1 MLDRYNPCIG
11 VQCWSPIEIY
21 TIEKITMKSLL
32 NNMSL
37 KAKLLGFASVLLS
50 LLIISSGYA
59 IYTMNNIGKE
69 LYTIAEED
77 IPLTEMVA
85 QITVHQLEQAIQF
98 ERSLHYG
105 SILKIEEKAL
115 SHFREAIKAFD
126 DGTVNIEAE
135 LHEAEQLAEEVANHS
150 SGDEQQEFM
159 AINRSLKDIEAAHD
173 DFVKHAHSVFIA
185 YTEGKI
191 HQAEEM
197 TEKVEHEEESLDRAL
212 EHLLVEIGQFTEES
226 AKRAEAHE
234 QSAVV
239 VLSTI
244 AVISI
249 AIGFIVSTI
258 FASFIVKAIRKA
270 TVIASGDL
278 TQEIEVSSRDEIGEL
293 LTAINAMRQ
302 NLINM
307 LSDISETTEQL
318 STASEEMS
326 SITTQTSNTIHTQRS
341 ETEQVATAMNEMT
354 ATVQDVAV
362 NINHTASAADD
373 AYEQTQEG
381 ANIVEK
387 AVAQINRL
395 AEQVESSSKTI
406 NDLEQHSEAINTVL
420 DVIKG
425 IADQTNLLALNAAIE
440 AARAGEQGRGFAV
453 VADEVRTLAGRT
465 RQSTD
470 EINEMIEKLQSG
482 SRQAVTVMGQSREEA
497 KSAVEL
503 ATQTG
508 TALAT
513 ITQAV
518 ERINE
523 MSTQI
528 ASAAEEQGSVAEEIN
543 RNIVKINDMS
553 NQTADGASE
562 TATASQNLA
571 HMATE
576 LQGLVAKF
584 TV

>member
-1 MLDRYNPCIG
+1 
-11 VQCWSPIEIY
+11 
-21 TIEKITMKSLL
+21 MKSLL

-37 KAKLLGFASVLLS
+37 KAKLMGFASVLLG
-50 LLIISSGYA
+50 LLVISSVYS
-59 IYTMNNIGKE
+59 IYSMNSIGKE
-69 LYTIAEED
+69 LFTIAEED
-77 IPLTEMVA
+77 IPLTEKVA
-85 QITVHQLEQAIQF
+85 EITVHQLEQAVQF

-105 SILKIEEKAL
+105 AILKIEDTAL
-115 SHFREAIKAFD
+115 ARFREAIKAFD
-126 DGTVNIEAE
+126 EGTEGIEAE
-135 LHEAEQLAEEVANHS
+135 IHEAEQLAEEAAKHS
-150 SGDEQQEFM
+150 SGDEQQEFVTF
-159 AINRSLKDIEAAHD
+159 NDSLKSIEAVHKEY
-173 DFVKHAHSVFIA
+173 VKHAHDVFIA
-185 YTEGKI
+185 FTEGKT

-197 TEKVEHEEESLDRAL
+197 AEKVEHEEEKLDKSL
-212 EHLLVEIGQFTEES
+212 ESLLIKIGQFTEES

-239 VLSTI
+239 VLSII
-244 AVISI
+244 ALVSIVIGFVVSSI
-249 AIGFIVSTI
+249 FATFIVS
-258 FASFIVKAIRKA
+258 AIRKA

-278 TQEIEVSSRDEIGEL
+278 TQDIEVSSRDEIGEL
-293 LTAINAMRQ
+293 LTAINGMRQ
-302 NLINM
+302 KLLDM
-307 LSDISETTEQL
+307 LSDISETTGQL

-326 SITTQTSNTIHTQRS
+326 SITTQTSDTIQTQRS

-373 AYEQTQEG
+373 AYEQTQQG
-381 ANIVEK
+381 SQIVQR
-387 AVAQINRL
+387 AINQINKL
-395 AEQVESSSKTI
+395 AEQVESSSRTI

-470 EINEMIEKLQSG
+470 EINDMIEKLQSG
-482 SRQAVTVMGQSREEA
+482 SRQAVAVMGQSREEA
-497 KSAVEL
+497 KSAVEF
-503 ATQTG
+503 ATKTG

-513 ITQAV
+513 ITKAV
-518 ERINE
+518 EQINE
-523 MSTQI
+523 MSSQI

-553 NQTADGASE
+553 NQTADGANE
-562 TATASQNLA
+562 TAAASQNLA

-576 LQGLVAKF
+576 LQGLVARF
-584 TV
+584 TI

>member
-1 MLDRYNPCIG
+1 
-11 VQCWSPIEIY
+11 
-21 TIEKITMKSLL
+21 MKNLL

-37 KAKLLGFASVLLS
+37 KAKLLGFAGILLS
-50 LLIISSGYA
+50 LLVISSVYS
-59 IYTMNNIGKE
+59 IHTMNSIGKE
-69 LYTIAEED
+69 LFSIAEED
-77 IPLTEMVA
+77 IPLTEKVA
-85 QITVHQLEQAIQF
+85 EITTHLLEQAVQF
-98 ERSLHYG
+98 ERALHFG
-105 SILKIEEKAL
+105 AILTAEESAL
-115 SHFREAIKAFD
+115 SHFREAIKTFD
-126 DGTVNIEAE
+126 EGTEGIEAE
-135 LHEAEQLAEEVANHS
+135 LHEAEGLVEEAAQHS
-150 SGDEQQEFM
+150 TGDEQQEFV
-159 AINRSLKDIEAAHD
+159 AINDTLKTIESAHAE
-173 DFVKHAHSVFIA
+173 FVTHAHEVFIA
-185 YTEGKI
+185 LTEGKT
-191 HQAEEM
+191 HQAEQM
-197 TEKVEHEEESLDRAL
+197 AVKVEHEEDNLKESL
-212 EHLLVEIGQFTEES
+212 ESLLIKIGRFTEES

-239 VLSTI
+239 VLTVL
-244 AVISI
+244 ALVSI
-249 AIGFIVSTI
+249 IFGIVVSTI
-258 FASFIVKAIRKA
+258 FASFIVGAVRKA

-278 TQEIEVSSRDEIGEL
+278 TQDIEVSSRDEIGEL
-293 LTAINAMRQ
+293 LTAINGMRRK
-302 NLINM
+302 LLDM
-307 LSDISETTEQL
+307 LSDISETTGQL

-326 SITTQTSNTIHTQRS
+326 SITTQTSETIQTQRS

-373 AYEQTQEG
+373 AYEQTQQG
-381 ANIVEK
+381 SKIVQR
-387 AVAQINRL
+387 AITQINKL
-395 AEQVESSSKTI
+395 AEQVESSSRTI
-406 NDLEQHSEAINTVL
+406 NDLEKHSEAINAVL

-470 EINEMIEKLQSG
+470 EINEMIEKLQAG
-482 SRQAVTVMGQSREEA
+482 SRQAVSVMDQSREEA
-497 KSAVEL
+497 KSAVDF

-518 ERINE
+518 EKINE
-523 MSTQI
+523 MSSQI

-553 NQTADGASE
+553 NQTADGANE
-562 TATASQNLA
+562 TAMASQNLA

-576 LQGLVAKF
+576 LQGLVARF

>member
-1 MLDRYNPCIG
+1 
-11 VQCWSPIEIY
+11 
-21 TIEKITMKSLL
+21 MKNLL
-32 NNMSL
+32 NNLSL
-37 KAKLLGFASVLLS
+37 KAKLMGFAGVLLS
-50 LLIISSGYA
+50 LLIISSLYA
-59 IYTMNNIGKE
+59 VYSMNSIGKE
-69 LYTIAEED
+69 LFTIAEED
-77 IPLTEMVA
+77 IPLTEKIA
-85 QITVHQLEQAIQF
+85 EITVHQLEQAIQF

-105 SILKIEEKAL
+105 AILKIEDSALAKFRKAI
-115 SHFREAIKAFD
+115 EAFD
-126 DGTVNIEAE
+126 KGTEGIEAE
-135 LHEAEQLAEEVANHS
+135 IHEAEQIAEEAAHHS
-150 SGDEQQEFM
+150 SGDEKQEFL
-159 AINRSLKDIEAAHD
+159 AVNNKLKGIEAAHKE
-173 DFVKHAHSVFIA
+173 FVQHAHEVFVA
-185 YTEGKI
+185 FSEGKT
-191 HQAEEM
+191 HQAELLA
-197 TEKVEHEEESLDRAL
+197 EKVEHEEENLDHTLESLLA
-212 EHLLVEIGQFTEES
+212 EIGKFTEES

-239 VLSTI
+239 VLGILALVS
-244 AVISI
+244 V
-249 AIGFIVSTI
+249 AIGVVVSSM
-258 FASFIVKAIRKA
+258 FASFIVSSIKKA

-278 TQEIEVSSRDEIGEL
+278 TQDLEVSSRDEIGEL
-293 LTAINAMRQ
+293 LTAINGMRR
-302 NLINM
+302 NLLDM
-307 LSDISETTEQL
+307 LADISETTEQL

-326 SITTQTSNTIHTQRS
+326 TITTQTSETIHAQRS

-362 NINHTASAADD
+362 NINHTASAADQ
-373 AYEQTQEG
+373 ANEQTREG
-381 ANIVEK
+381 SQIVQRSI
-387 AVAQINRL
+387 AQINKL
-395 AEQVESSSKTI
+395 AEQVESSSQTI
-406 NDLEQHSEAINTVL
+406 NDLEHHSEAINTVL

-470 EINEMIEKLQSG
+470 EINDMIEKLQSG
-482 SRQAVTVMGQSREEA
+482 SRQAVTVMDQSREEA

-513 ITQAV
+513 ITNAV
-518 ERINE
+518 EKINE

-528 ASAAEEQGSVAEEIN
+528 ASAAEEQGTVAEEIN

-562 TATASQNLA
+562 TATASKNLA

-576 LQGLVAKF
+576 LQGLVERF

>member
-1 MLDRYNPCIG
+1 
-11 VQCWSPIEIY
+11 
-21 TIEKITMKSLL
+21 MKNFL

-37 KAKLLGFASVLLS
+37 KAKLMGFASVLLS
-50 LLIISSGYA
+50 LLIISSIYA
-59 IYTMNNIGKE
+59 IYTMNSIGKE
-69 LYTIAEED
+69 LFTIAEED
-77 IPLTEMVA
+77 IPLTEKVA

-105 SILKIEEKAL
+105 AILKIEEKAL
-115 SHFREAIKAFD
+115 SRFREAIKAFD
-126 DGTVNIEAE
+126 EGTEGVEAE
-135 LHEAEQLAEEVANHS
+135 LHEAGQLAEEAAKHS
-150 SGDEQQEFM
+150 TGAEQQEFE
-159 AINRSLKDIEAAHD
+159 AIHAALKDIKTAHD
-173 DFVKHAHSVFIA
+173 EFVDHAHSVFVA
-185 YTEGKI
+185 FTEGKI

-197 TEKVEHEEESLDRAL
+197 AEKVEHEEENLDKSL
-212 EHLLVEIGQFTEES
+212 ESLLVEIGQFTEES
-226 AKRAEAHE
+226 TKRAEAHE
-234 QSAVV
+234 QSAIV

-249 AIGFIVSTI
+249 VIGFIVSSI
-258 FASFIVKAIRKA
+258 FATFIVSAIRKA

-278 TQEIEVSSRDEIGEL
+278 TQDIEVSSRDEIGEL
-293 LTAINAMRQ
+293 LTAINGMRQ

-326 SITTQTSNTIHTQRS
+326 SITTQTSGTIQTQRS

-381 ANIVEK
+381 SKIVEQ
-387 AVAQINRL
+387 AIAQINRL
-395 AEQVESSSKTI
+395 AEQVESSSQTI
-406 NDLEQHSEAINTVL
+406 NDLEHHSEAINTVL

-497 KSAVEL
+497 KSAVEF

-518 ERINE
+518 EKINE

-553 NQTADGASE
+553 NQTADGANE
-562 TATASQNLA
+562 TAAASQNLA

>member
-1 MLDRYNPCIG
+1 
-11 VQCWSPIEIY
+11 
-21 TIEKITMKSLL
+21 MKNFL

-37 KAKLLGFASVLLS
+37 KAKLMGFASVLLI

-59 IYTMNNIGKE
+59 VYSMNSIGKE
-69 LYTIAEED
+69 LFTIAEED
-77 IPLTEMVA
+77 IPLTEKIA
-85 QITVHQLEQAIQF
+85 QITVHQLEQAVQF
-98 ERSLHYG
+98 ERSLHHG
-105 SILKIEEKAL
+105 ALLKIEDSAL
-115 SHFREAIKAFD
+115 SKFRQSISAFD
-126 DGTVNIEAE
+126 EGTEGIEAE
-135 LHEAEQLAEEVANHS
+135 ILEAEQLVQEAAAHS
-150 SGDEQQEFM
+150 SGDEKQEFED
-159 AINRSLKDIEAAHD
+159 INSTLKEIEQAHANFVEHAHD
-173 DFVKHAHSVFIA
+173 AFVAFA
-185 YTEGKI
+185 DGKT
-191 HQAEEM
+191 HQGELLA
-197 TEKVEHEEESLDRAL
+197 EKVEHEEENLYKLL
-212 EHLLVEIGQFTEES
+212 EKLLVEIGRFTEES

-239 VLSTI
+239 VLGII
-244 AVISI
+244 AVVSI
-249 AIGFIVSTI
+249 VIGLIASSLFSTFIVS
-258 FASFIVKAIRKA
+258 ALKKA

-278 TQEIEVSSRDEIGEL
+278 TKDIEVNTRDEVGEL

-302 NLINM
+302 NLLNM
-307 LSDISETTEQL
+307 LADISETTAQL

-326 SITTQTSNTIHTQRS
+326 SITTQTSETIQTQRS

-362 NINHTASAADD
+362 NINQTASAADD

-381 ANIVEK
+381 SLIVQRSID
-387 AVAQINRL
+387 QINKL
-395 AEQVESSSKTI
+395 AQQVDSSSRTI
-406 NDLEQHSEAINTVL
+406 NDLEHHSEAINTVL

-470 EINEMIEKLQSG
+470 EINDMIEKLQTG
-482 SRQAVTVMGQSREEA
+482 SRQAVTVMEQSREEA
-497 KSAVEL
+497 KSAVDL
-503 ATQTG
+503 ATNTG
-508 TALAT
+508 TALKT

-518 ERINE
+518 EKINE

-553 NQTADGASE
+553 NQTSDGAKE
-562 TATASQNLA
+562 TATASKNLA

-576 LQGLVAKF
+576 LQGLVARF

>member
-1 MLDRYNPCIG
+1 
-11 VQCWSPIEIY
+11 
-21 TIEKITMKSLL
+21 MKNFL

-37 KAKLLGFASVLLS
+37 KAKLMGFASVLLM
-50 LLIISSGYA
+50 LLIISTVYA
-59 IYTMNNIGKE
+59 VYSMNSIGKE
-69 LYTIAEED
+69 LFAIAEED
-77 IPLTEMVA
+77 IPLTEKIA
-85 QITVHQLEQAIQF
+85 QITVHQLEQAVQF

-105 SILKIEEKAL
+105 AILKIEDSAVAK
-115 SHFREAIKAFD
+115 FREAISAFD
-126 DGTVNIEAE
+126 EGTEGVEAE
-135 LHEAEQLAEEVANHS
+135 IHEAEQIAQEAAAHS
-150 SGDEQQEFM
+150 SGDEKQEFEE
-159 AINRSLKDIEAAHD
+159 INSALKEIEQAHTDFVEHAHD
-173 DFVKHAHSVFIA
+173 VFVAF
-185 YTEGKI
+185 TEGKT

-197 TEKVEHEEESLDRAL
+197 AEQVEHDEENLDKSL
-212 EHLLVEIGQFTEES
+212 ENLLVEIGRFTEES
-226 AKRAEAHE
+226 ATRAEAHE
-234 QSAVV
+234 HSAVI
-239 VLSTI
+239 VLSVI
-244 AVISI
+244 AVVSI
-249 AIGFIVSTI
+249 IIGLVVSKLFATFIVS
-258 FASFIVKAIRKA
+258 AVHKA

-278 TQEIEVSSRDEIGEL
+278 TKDIEVNSQDEIGEL

-302 NLINM
+302 NLLNM
-307 LSDISETTEQL
+307 LADISETTEQL

-326 SITTQTSNTIHTQRS
+326 SITVQTSDTIHTQRS

-381 ANIVEK
+381 STIVQRSID
-387 AVAQINRL
+387 QINKL
-395 AEQVESSSKTI
+395 AQQVDSSSRTI
-406 NDLEQHSEAINTVL
+406 NDLEHHSEAINTVL

-482 SRQAVTVMGQSREEA
+482 SRQAVTVMEQSREEA

-508 TALAT
+508 IALKT

-518 ERINE
+518 EKINE
-523 MSTQI
+523 MATQI

-553 NQTADGASE
+553 NQTSEGASE
-562 TATASQNLA
+562 TATASKNLA

-576 LQGLVAKF
+576 LQGLVARF

>member
-1 MLDRYNPCIG
+1 
-11 VQCWSPIEIY
+11 
-21 TIEKITMKSLL
+21 MKNLL

-37 KAKLLGFASVLLS
+37 KAKLIGFASVLLS
-50 LLIISSGYA
+50 LLIISSVYS
-59 IYTMNNIGKE
+59 IYSMNSIGKE

-77 IPLTEMVA
+77 IPLTEKIA
-85 QITVHQLEQAIQF
+85 QITVHQLEQAVQF
-98 ERSLHYG
+98 ERAMHYG
-105 SILKIEEKAL
+105 AILDREDAAL
-115 SHFREAIKAFD
+115 SHFREAVKSFD
-126 DGTVNIEAE
+126 EGTEDIETE
-135 LHEAEQLAEEVANHS
+135 LHEAEKIAEEAAAHL
-150 SGDEQQEFM
+150 SGAEQEELL
-159 AINRSLKDIEAAHD
+159 AVNKSLKTIEAAHD
-173 DFVKHAHSVFIA
+173 EFVNHAHEVFIA
-185 YTEGKI
+185 ITEGKA
-191 HQAEEM
+191 HQAEQLA
-197 TEKVEHEEESLDRAL
+197 EKVEVEEENMDRSLEA
-212 EHLLVEIGQFTEES
+212 LLVEIGRFTEES

-239 VLSTI
+239 VLITLALVS
-244 AVISI
+244 VVFGLVVSI
-249 AIGFIVSTI
+249 FFATFIVS
-258 FASFIVKAIRKA
+258 AINKA

-278 TQEIEVSSRDEIGEL
+278 TQDIQVTSKDEIGEL
-293 LTAINAMRQ
+293 LTAINGMRV
-302 NLINM
+302 NLLDM

-326 SITTQTSNTIHTQRS
+326 SITEQTSNTIHIQRS

-354 ATVQDVAV
+354 TTVQDVAV
-362 NINHTASAADD
+362 NINHTATAADE
-373 AYEQTQEG
+373 ANEQTREG
-381 ANIVEK
+381 SQIVQRSIN
-387 AVAQINRL
+387 QINKL
-395 AEQVESSSKTI
+395 AEQVESSSRTI
-406 NDLEQHSEAINTVL
+406 NDLEHHSEAINTVL

-470 EINEMIEKLQSG
+470 EINEMIEKLQTG
-482 SRQAVTVMGQSREEA
+482 SRQAVTVMDQSREEA
-497 KSAVEL
+497 QSAVDL

-508 TALAT
+508 SALET

-518 ERINE
+518 GKINE
-523 MSTQI
+523 MATQI
-528 ASAAEEQGSVAEEIN
+528 ASAAEEQGTVAEEIN

-562 TATASQNLA
+562 TATASKNLA

-576 LQGLVAKF
+576 LQGLVERF

>member
-1 MLDRYNPCIG
+1 
-11 VQCWSPIEIY
+11 
-21 TIEKITMKSLL
+21 MKNLL

-37 KAKLLGFASVLLS
+37 KAKLMGFASVLLG
-50 LLIISSGYA
+50 LLIISSVYSIFA
-59 IYTMNNIGKE
+59 MKSIGSE
-69 LYTIAEED
+69 LFAIAEED
-77 IPLTEMVA
+77 IPLTEKVA
-85 QITVHQLEQAIQF
+85 EITTHQLEQAVQF
-98 ERSLHYG
+98 ERALHYG
-105 SILKIEEKAL
+105 AVLKIEDSAV
-115 SHFREAIKAFD
+115 SRFREAVKAFD
-126 DGTVNIEAE
+126 EGTEGIEEE
-135 LHEAEQLAEEVANHS
+135 LRDADQIVEEALSHS
-150 SGDEQQEFM
+150 SGDEQQEF
-159 AINRSLKDIEAAHD
+159 ASIREALKTIESAHKEYVEHAHD
-173 DFVKHAHSVFIA
+173 VFIA
-185 YTEGKI
+185 FTEGKT
-191 HQAEEM
+191 HQAEELA
-197 TEKVEHEEESLDRAL
+197 ENVEHEEENIDTSLERMLDQ
-212 EHLLVEIGQFTEES
+212 IGQFTEES
-226 AKRAEAHE
+226 AKRAETHE

-239 VLSTI
+239 VLSII
-244 AVISI
+244 ALISI
-249 AIGFIVSTI
+249 ILGFVVSSI
-258 FASFIVKAIRKA
+258 FASFIVSAIRKA

-278 TQEIEVSSRDEIGEL
+278 TQDIKVESRDEIGEL
-293 LTAINAMRQ
+293 LTAINGMRVK
-302 NLINM
+302 LLDM

-326 SITTQTSNTIHTQRS
+326 SITIQTSETIQTQRS

-373 AYEQTQEG
+373 AFEQTQKG
-381 ANIVEK
+381 SQIVQR
-387 AVAQINRL
+387 AITQINKL
-395 AEQVESSSKTI
+395 AEQVESSSRTI
-406 NDLEQHSEAINTVL
+406 NELEQHSEAINTVL

-453 VADEVRTLAGRT
+453 VADEVRTLASRT

-482 SRQAVTVMGQSREEA
+482 SRQAVAVMDQSREEA
-497 KSAVEL
+497 QSAVEL

-518 ERINE
+518 EKINE
-523 MSTQI
+523 MSSQI

-543 RNIVKINDMS
+543 RNIVRINDMS
-553 NQTADGASE
+553 NQTADGAHE

-576 LQGLVAKF
+576 LQGLVAQF
-584 TV
+584 TVR